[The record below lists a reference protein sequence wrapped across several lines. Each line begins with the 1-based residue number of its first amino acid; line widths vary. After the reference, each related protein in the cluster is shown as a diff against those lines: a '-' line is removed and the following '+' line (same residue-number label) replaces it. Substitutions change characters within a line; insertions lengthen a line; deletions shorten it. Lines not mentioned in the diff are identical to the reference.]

1 MTEQQLNK
9 KEYRYILIAL
19 ILILGFILFRELQPY
34 LSGFMGAITLFVL
47 LRGQMKYL
55 TKKKKLNRG
64 LSATII
70 LLETLLVFLI
80 PLTGITFLAIDTL
93 SGIKIDPEIIKE
105 QLLNFVNLI
114 ENRFNF
120 KLFTPENLSFIPKL
134 GTNVVQV
141 LATSSY
147 SLVINVVV
155 ILFVLYFMLYSYEE
169 FEITIREI
177 LPFTHDNKQ
186 SFVHETKSI
195 IQANAVGIPLL
206 AIIQGIFA
214 YVGYMIFGLDNAL
227 LYAVLT
233 ACATILPVVGTALIW
248 LPLGVIYV
256 FQANYVGGI
265 GIILF
270 GAIVIGGVDNLAR
283 LILQK
288 RLADIHPLI
297 TIFGV
302 FIGIPMFGFWGVIFG
317 PLLLSLFILFFNMYR
332 RDYIPGSVAKPIVT
346 NHYIPELKI
355 REKAEESEDKKEGNA
370 VEQKK

>member
-9 KEYRYILIAL
+9 KEYRYILVAL
-19 ILILGFILFRELQPY
+19 ILILGFILFKELQPY
-34 LSGFMGAITLFVL
+34 LSGFMGALTLFVL

-55 TKKKKLNRG
+55 TKKKKLSRG

-70 LLETLLVFLI
+70 MLESLLLFLI
-80 PLTGITFLAIDTL
+80 PLTGVTFLAIDTL
-93 SGIKIDPEIIKE
+93 SGIRIDPEQIKE
-105 QLLNFVNLI
+105 QVLSFIALI
-114 ENRFNF
+114 ENRFDF
-120 KLFTPENLSFIPKL
+120 KIFTPANFSFIPKL

-141 LATSSY
+141 LATGSY
-147 SLVINVVV
+147 SLIINVVV

-169 FEITIREI
+169 FEVTIREI
-177 LPFTHDNKQ
+177 LPFTSENKQ
-186 SFVHETKSI
+186 TFVHETKSI

-214 YVGYMIFGLDNAL
+214 YGGYMIFGVNNAL

-233 ACATILPVVGTALIW
+233 ACATILPVVGTTLIW
-248 LPLGVIYV
+248 LPLALIYL
-256 FQANYVGGI
+256 FQGNYLGGI
-265 GIILF
+265 GLILF

-283 LILQK
+283 LLLQK

-297 TIFGV
+297 TIFVV

-332 RDYIPGSVAKPIVT
+332 RDYIPGSVAKSNVT
-346 NHYIPELKI
+346 NQFKPKLKLK
-355 REKAEESEDKKEGNA
+355 EKSLKTRFNRAKKKE
-370 VEQKK
+370 EE